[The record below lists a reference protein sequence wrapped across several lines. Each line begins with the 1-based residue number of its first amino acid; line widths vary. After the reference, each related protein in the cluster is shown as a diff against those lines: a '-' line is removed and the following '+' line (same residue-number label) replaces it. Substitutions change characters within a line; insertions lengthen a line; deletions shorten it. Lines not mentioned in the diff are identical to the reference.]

1 MLVEM
6 KIFGL
11 AVDERTQSPI
21 LILKDKEEKRVLP
34 IWIGSS
40 EAFAIALAISGIT
53 PPRPLTHDLLLDVVT
68 ALGAKLSRVVI
79 SGLKESTFYALLH
92 IERGE
97 VETYVVDARPS
108 DSVAL
113 ALRAKCG
120 IILSE
125 EIETF
130 DLEMP
135 ETELEKQLA
144 ERIRKIDPESMI
156 GF

>member
-1 MLVEM
+1 MIQGE
-6 KIFGL
+6 FAYL
-11 AVDERTQSPI
+11 ATDVKNNEFVMVLRRNDN
-21 LILKDKEEKRVLP
+21 KRVLP